1 MKLIDNVNIRLGDD
15 LKETI
20 RKGSKLS
27 IAASTFSIY
36 AFEALK
42 KELGKIDE
50 LRFIFSSPIF
60 IEEKFQKESRKF
72 YIPHI
77 VRESEICGGEFE
89 LRLMNQLNQRAIAKE
104 CSRWV
109 KEKVTFKSN
118 KHNNLPLNGMIHVL
132 NDEYYSQ
139 AYSNISGFT
148 TSDLGITHKKGFPT
162 LIQKTEYPDSKAFLN
177 WFNQVWEN
185 DEDLKDVTQ
194 KVQDYFESAYK
205 ENSPEFIYFITLYNI
220 FNDFLDDLSLDNLPN
235 DQIGFK
241 DTLVWKKLF
250 NFQQDAVIGAI
261 NKLEKYKGC
270 ILADSVGLG
279 KTFSA
284 LGVIKYY
291 EMRNKD
297 VLVLCPK
304 KLEANWNTYR
314 HNDKNNILAAD
325 RFRYDVL
332 FHTDLGRERG
342 VSNGRELANVN
353 WGNYGLIVIDESH
366 NFRNNST
373 VEGKENRYQKL
384 MRKVIQEGIETK
396 VLMLSAT
403 PVNNRFNDLR
413 NQLALAYEGD
423 TANIDQKL
431 DTQSGIDHIFR
442 KAQQAFNIWSRYET
456 GERTTEKLLDML
468 DFDFFEILDSLTIA
482 RSRKHITTYYDTTA
496 IGKFPERNKPI
507 SIQSPL
513 TYSNDVTYVDIAE
526 KLTLLNL
533 SVYTPLNY
541 ILPSKVEAYAE
552 LYDREVRSGS
562 STLSQIDREMSLRIL
577 MRINLLKRL
586 ESSVDSFRITLE
598 GIINQIEN
606 AIKTID
612 KGTTSEYEGIH
623 KVLEAKEN
631 YENYDFESSWADE
644 EQVIGRKIKVHIADM
659 DVTKWRE
666 DLSEDLAILNHL
678 WSNIVDITGEK
689 DTKLQ
694 HLISLLADKV
704 QQPFNPGNKKAIVFT
719 AFADTANYLYEH
731 IHDYLKVNF
740 GLNTALITGS
750 RRICTTKRIPSDLNA
765 ILTCFSPLSKDK
777 DQLYPNISD
786 SIDLIIATDCI
797 SEGQNL
803 QDCDYL
809 VNYDIHWNPV
819 RIIQRFGRIDRI
831 GSKNDSI
838 TMVNFWPDITL
849 DSYINLKQRVES
861 RMLISNMTSTGDDN
875 ILNTEERDLEY
886 RKIQLQRLQEE
897 VIDLEELREG
907 VSITDLGLNDFRVD
921 LSNMIKDYGELINI
935 PEGLHAVV
943 QSSSLLPSGVI
954 FVLKNV
960 NTSVNINKLN
970 RLHPYYLVYM
980 KMDGQLILNHVDSKK
995 ILDAMRMLAKGKTE
1009 PIEGICKELANET
1022 DDYHQMSQYSS
1033 LLKQGIGTILQKEEE
1048 KEVLSLFKSGG
1059 TTALQE
1065 KIKGIEDFKLVS
1077 FLIVR

>member
-1 MKLIDNVNIRLGDD
+1 MKLIDNVNTRLGDD

-20 RKGSKLS
+20 KTGSKLS

-36 AFEALK
+36 AYEALR
-42 KELGKIDE
+42 KELSKIEE
-50 LRFIFSSPIF
+50 LRFIFSSPTF

-77 VRESEICGGEFE
+77 YRESELCGGEFE

-104 CSRWV
+104 CSQWV
-109 KEKVTFKSN
+109 KDKVTFKSN
-118 KHNNLPLNGMIHVL
+118 RHINQPLNGMIHV
-132 NDEYYSQ
+132 NQGNYEAQ
-139 AYSNISGFT
+139 AYSNVSGFT

-162 LIQKTEYPDSKAFLN
+162 LIHKTAYPDSQSYLD

-185 DEDLKDVTQ
+185 EEDLKDVTQ
-194 KVQDYFESAYK
+194 KVQDYFESAYR

-220 FNDFLDDLSLDNLPN
+220 FNDFLEDLSLDNLPN
-235 DQIGFK
+235 EQIGFK
-241 DTLVWKKLF
+241 DTHVWNKLY
-250 NFQQDAVIGAI
+250 NFQRDAVIGAI

-332 FHTDLGRERG
+332 FHTDLSREHG
-342 VSNGRELANVN
+342 ISNGRNLESVN

-366 NFRNNST
+366 NFRNNNT
-373 VEGKENRYQKL
+373 VVGKENRYQRL

-423 TANIDQKL
+423 AESIDSKL
-431 DTQSGIDHIFR
+431 DTQTGIDQIFR
-442 KAQQAFNIWSRYET
+442 KAQQAFNIWSRFET
-456 GERTTEKLLDML
+456 EERTTEKLLDML

-496 IGKFPERNKPI
+496 IGKFPTRNKPV

-513 TYSNDVTYVDIAE
+513 TDTGDVTYVDIAE

-533 SVYTPLNY
+533 SIYTPLNY
-541 ILPSKVEAYAE
+541 ILPSKVQAYAD
-552 LYDREVRSGS
+552 LYDKEVRSGS
-562 STLSQIDREMSLRIL
+562 GGKLTQMDREVSLRIL

-598 GIINQIEN
+598 GIISQIEN
-606 AIKTID
+606 AIKTIKNGASGD
-612 KGTTSEYEGIH
+612 YEGIH
-623 KVLEAKEN
+623 KILNDEN
-631 YENYDFESSWADE
+631 FDFEANWADE
-644 EQVIGRKIKVHIADM
+644 EQVIGKKIKVHISDM
-659 DVTKWRE
+659 DTTKW
-666 DLSEDLAILNHL
+666 SEDLNEDLAVLNHL
-678 WSNIVDITGEK
+678 WGSIVDITGEK
-689 DTKLQ
+689 DAKLQ
-694 HLISLLADKV
+694 HLISLLDNKV
-704 QQPFNPGNKKAIVFT
+704 KNPINEGNKKAIVFT
-719 AFADTANYLYEH
+719 AFADTANYLYKH
-731 IHDYLKVNF
+731 IRVYLKDEY

-750 RRICTTKRIPSDLNA
+750 TKTCTSKKIPADLNA
-765 ILTCFSPLSKDK
+765 LLTCFSPISKGK
-777 DQLYPNISD
+777 EQLYPRITET
-786 SIDLIIATDCI
+786 IDLLIATDCI

-803 QDCDYL
+803 QDSDYL
-809 VNYDIHWNPV
+809 INYDIHWNPV

-831 GSKNDSI
+831 GSKNESI
-838 TMVNFWPDITL
+838 TMVNFWPEVTL
-849 DSYINLKQRVES
+849 DNYINLKQRVENK
-861 RMLISNMTSTGDDN
+861 MLISNMASTGDDN

-886 RKIQLQRLQEE
+886 RKIQLQKLQEE
-897 VIDLEELREG
+897 VIDLEDLREG

-921 LSNMIKDYGELINI
+921 LSNMIKEYGELNNI

-943 QSSSLLPSGVI
+943 RSSTILESGTI

-960 NTSVNINKLN
+960 NSSVNINKLN
-970 RLHPYYLVYM
+970 RLHPYYLVYI
-980 KMDGQLILNHVDSKK
+980 KMNGELVLNHVESKK
-995 ILDAMRMLAKGKTE
+995 ILDAMRMLARGKTK
-1009 PIEGICKELANET
+1009 PIEDVCKELSEET
-1022 DDYHQMSQYSS
+1022 DDYHLMDEYST
-1033 LLKQGIGTILQKEEE
+1033 LLKKSIGSILQTEEE
-1048 KEVLSLFKSGG
+1048 KEVLSLFRSGG
-1059 TTALQE
+1059 TTALKE
-1065 KIKGIEDFKLVS
+1065 KIKGLEDFKLVS
-1077 FLIVR
+1077 FLIIR

>member
-1 MKLIDNVNIRLGDD
+1 MKLIDNVNTRLGDD
-15 LKETI
+15 LRETI
-20 RKGSKLS
+20 KKGSKLS

-42 KELGKIDE
+42 KELGKVDE
-50 LRFIFSSPIF
+50 LRFIFSSPTF
-60 IEEKFQKESRKF
+60 IEEKFQKESRRF

-77 VRESEICGGEFE
+77 YQESELCGGEFE

-104 CSRWV
+104 CSAWV
-109 KEKVTFKSN
+109 KDKVIFKSN
-118 KHNNLPLNGMIHVL
+118 KHNNLPLNGMIHV
-132 NDEYYSQ
+132 EQGESAY
-139 AYSNISGFT
+139 AYSNVSGFT

-162 LIQKTEYPDSKAFLN
+162 LIQKSDYPDSQAYLD

-185 DEDLKDVTQ
+185 KEDLKDVTQ

-220 FNDFLDDLSLDNLPN
+220 FNDFLEDLSLDNLPN
-235 DQIGFK
+235 EQIGFK
-241 DTLVWKKLF
+241 DTVVWKKLY

-332 FHTDLGRERG
+332 FHTDMSREHG
-342 VSNGRELANVN
+342 ISNGRNLESVN

-366 NFRNNST
+366 NFRNNNT

-384 MRKVIQEGIETK
+384 MRRVIQEGIETK
-396 VLMLSAT
+396 VMMLSAT

-423 TANIDQKL
+423 ADNIDGKL
-431 DTQSGIDHIFR
+431 DTKSGIDQIFK
-442 KAQQAFNIWSRYET
+442 KAQQAFNIWSKFET
-456 GERTTEKLLDML
+456 TERTTEKLLDML

-496 IGKFPERNKPI
+496 IGKFPQRNKPV

-513 TYSNDVTYVDIAE
+513 TDDDNVTYVDIAE

-533 SVYTPLNY
+533 SIYTPLNY
-541 ILPSKVEAYAE
+541 ILPSRMQAYAD
-552 LYDREVRSGS
+552 LYDKEVRSGS
-562 STLSQIDREMSLRIL
+562 GKLKQVDRESSLRIL

-598 GIINQIEN
+598 GIIGQIEN

-612 KGTTSEYEGIH
+612 KGDLGDYEGIH
-623 KVLEAKEN
+623 KILSD
-631 YENYDFESSWADE
+631 ENYDFDSNWADE
-644 EQVIGRKIKVHIADM
+644 EQVIGKKIKVHVGDM
-659 DVTKWRE
+659 DTTKWRE
-666 DLSEDLAILNHL
+666 DLAEDLEILNHL
-678 WSNIVDITGEK
+678 WGNIVDITGEN
-689 DTKLQ
+689 DAKLQ
-694 HLISLLADKV
+694 SLVKLLNSKV
-704 QQPFNPGNKKAIVFT
+704 QDPFNIGNRKAIVFT
-719 AFADTANYLYEH
+719 AFADTANYLYENISH
-731 IHDYLKVNF
+731 VLKDKY
-740 GLNTALITGS
+740 GINTALITGS
-750 RRICTTKRIPSDLNA
+750 RKICTSKMVPADLNA
-765 ILTCFSPLSKDK
+765 MLTCFSPISKDK
-777 DQLYPNISD
+777 DQLYPRITD
-786 SIDLIIATDCI
+786 SIDLLIATDCI

-809 VNYDIHWNPV
+809 INYDIHWNPV

-838 TMVNFWPDITL
+838 TMVNFWADVTL
-849 DSYINLKQRVES
+849 DNYINLKQRVENK
-861 RMLISNMTSTGDDN
+861 MLISNMASTGDDN
-875 ILNTEERDLEY
+875 ILNTEDKDLEY

-897 VIDLEELREG
+897 VIDLEDLRQG

-921 LSNMIKDYGELINI
+921 LSNMIKDYGELKNI

-943 QSSSLLPSGVI
+943 QSSPILESGVI
-954 FVLKNV
+954 FVLKNI
-960 NTSVNINKLN
+960 NSSVNINKIN
-970 RLHPYYLVYM
+970 RLHPFYLVYI
-980 KMDGQLILNHVDSKK
+980 KKNGDLILNHVESKK
-995 ILDAMRMLAKGKTE
+995 ILDAIRMLCKGKTE
-1009 PIEGICKELANET
+1009 PIEGVCKELSEQT
-1022 DDYHQMSQYSS
+1022 DDYHEMDQYSA
-1033 LLKQGIGTILQKEEE
+1033 LLKQSIGIILQKEEE
-1048 KEVLSLFKSGG
+1048 KDVLSLFKQGG
-1059 TTALQE
+1059 TTALKD

-1077 FLIVR
+1077 FLIVQ